1 MKISISFHIKSQ
13 EAGRETDALQTGPC
27 GMSCHLCT
35 NEHVWTMDL
44 SQHLAR
50 GLDQE
55 AMFALQGSPTTG
67 GPRPTNC
74 ATPLGRRRKSPIGPR
89 DPTSRHT
96 SACWDTDQ
104 SPPVLLVLDFHFDNH
119 LLNVTKTYD

>member
-1 MKISISFHIKSQ
+1 M
-13 EAGRETDALQTGPC
+13 D
-27 GMSCHLCT
+27 
-35 NEHVWTMDL
+35 MDL

-67 GPRPTNC
+67 APRPTNC

-89 DPTSRHT
+89 DPGTSRHT
-96 SACWDTDQ
+96 SAWWDTDQ

-119 LLNVTKTYD
+119 LLNMTLMTDFFGN

>member
-1 MKISISFHIKSQ
+1 
-13 EAGRETDALQTGPC
+13 
-27 GMSCHLCT
+27 MSCHLRT

-67 GPRPTNC
+67 APRPTQG

-89 DPTSRHT
+89 DRTSRHT
-96 SACWDTDQ
+96 SAWWDTDQ
-104 SPPVLLVLDFHFDNH
+104 SPPVSLVLDFHLDNQ

>member
-1 MKISISFHIKSQ
+1 
-13 EAGRETDALQTGPC
+13 
-27 GMSCHLCT
+27 MSCHLRT

-67 GPRPTNC
+67 APRPTQG

-96 SACWDTDQ
+96 SAWWDTDQ
-104 SPPVLLVLDFHFDNH
+104 SPPVSLVLDFHFDN
-119 LLNVTKTYD
+119 LS